1 MKRRNFLKTGLAGLS
16 MMGIPQLGLKAVAP
30 SFSGYK
36 ALVCIFLNGGND
48 AWNSFVPASGSG
60 NSQWTVYN
68 NGRGDLSVANSD
80 KTLPS
85 IGTLNQ
91 GSGNPYYDSGSDSA
105 AYLGGSY
112 PLTSISEVKV
122 NAMMPE
128 LARLLEDGKA
138 SLVGNVGT
146 LVEPLSGKT
155 DFQNAAKKKPSFLFA
170 HNHQRRIIYTGKAD
184 DLNTTGWAGRL
195 ADLWSGIN
203 NDSVMGLNVSF
214 NGQVRLMT
222 GVNSKPILFSPDQTT
237 TYWDMKKDSDNAVY
251 SSRRDLFSTLYGSNP
266 GSDPFNKVYNQM
278 LKGSLD
284 LDDLLQTY
292 WNSNHKTT
300 FSSTASYGESLFLIP
315 TKTQTGM
322 EEELN
327 GDLIEQLEA
336 VAQLIHLGSSN
347 SKMNFNRQIFFV
359 NFGNFD
365 THGNQAEEHP
375 ILLRELSLA
384 LWKFQKALEEMGVD
398 DKVATFT
405 SSDFG
410 RTIGNNGD
418 GTDHAWSTINLV
430 MSKSSGT
437 TFNGGKFYGDL
448 PNFTMGGAD
457 DIRDGGKGRFVPKLS
472 VEQMNATLCSWFG
485 VPDADMGT
493 LFPNLSNFKSSTDID
508 SAFLKLSNA
517 KLI

>member
-1 MKRRNFLKTGLAGLS
+1 MKRRNFLKTGLTGLS
-16 MMGIPQLGLKAVAP
+16 MMGMPQLGVKAALP

-36 ALVCIFLNGGND
+36 ALVCVYLNGGND
-48 AWNSFVPASGSG
+48 AWNTFVPASGSG
-60 NSQWTVYN
+60 NTQWTVYN

-80 KTLPS
+80 ITLPS

-91 GSGNPYYDSGSDSA
+91 GSGNPYYSSGSDSS
-105 AYLGGSY
+105 AYLGGAY
-112 PLTSISEVKV
+112 PITGISEVNV

-138 SLVGNVGT
+138 SLIGNIGT
-146 LVEPLSGKT
+146 LVEPLTGKT
-155 DFQNAAKKKPSFLFA
+155 DYQDAAKKKPSFLFA
-170 HNHQRRIIYTGKAD
+170 HNHQTRVIQTGKAD

-203 NDSVMGLNVSF
+203 NGSVMGLNVSF

-237 TYWDMKKDSDNAVY
+237 SYWDMEKDSSNAVY
-251 SSRRDLFSTLYGSNP
+251 SSRRNLFATLYGSNS
-266 GSDPFNKVYNQM
+266 GSDPFRSVYNRM
-278 LKGSLD
+278 LKSSLD
-284 LDDLLQTY
+284 LDELLRTY

-300 FSSTASYGESLFLIP
+300 FSSKGSYGEGLFSVP
-315 TKTQTGM
+315 TTSQTGM
-322 EEELN
+322 EEDLN
-327 GDLIEQLEA
+327 GDLVEQLEA
-336 VAQLIHLGSSN
+336 VTQLIHLGSNS

-359 NFGNFD
+359 NFGSFD
-365 THGNQAEEHP
+365 THGNQTEEHP

-384 LWKFQKALEEMGVD
+384 LWKFQKALEELGVD

-430 MSKSSGT
+430 MSKSAGT

-448 PNFTMGGAD
+448 PNLTMGGSD

-472 VEQMNATLCSWFG
+472 VEQMHSTLCSWFG
-485 VPDADMGT
+485 VPDADIAT
-493 LFPNLSNFKSSTDID
+493 LFPNLPNFKSGADIS
-508 SAFLKLSNA
+508 SAFLKLSNT